1 MEFKIITDLSAL
13 PQIIETNAEELKTWL
28 TEKMEHYNALVVT
41 PDTIRAARDDKA
53 ALNKLRSALEE
64 RRKEVKR
71 QCMAPYEAFEQKYK
85 ELLALIDAPIASI
98 DSQVKS
104 FEEQELQEKYKKIR
118 LYFDEITK
126 DIDFRIDLDR
136 VVDPKWRNKTNSIE
150 KICRKLFDDVERIKA
165 DRREL
170 VEYYTG
176 SPHYTAIM
184 DCYMQGYD
192 KACALAYAAALIQ
205 QEQRQ
210 RALQPPVSEPE
221 ARARAEQVSPNAPQT
236 AQRSADITQYP
247 EDVPLPEQVPPAPDQ
262 PRITGMFR
270 VTGTKSQIIALR
282 DFMRQNQ
289 IQFEVVKQ

>member
-1 MEFKIITDLSAL
+1 MEFKIITDLSVL
-13 PQIIETNAEELKTWL
+13 PQIIETNAEELKAWL
-28 TEKMEHYNALVVT
+28 GEKMEHYNALVVT

-53 ALNKLRSALEE
+53 ALNKLRTALEE

-71 QCMAPYEAFEQKYK
+71 QCMAPYDAFEQKYK

-98 DSQVKS
+98 DSQVRA
-104 FEEQELQEKYKKIR
+104 FEEQEQQEKYRKIR
-118 LYFDEITK
+118 QYFEEITK
-126 DIDFRIDLDR
+126 ELDFRIDLDR
-136 VVDPKWRNKTNSIE
+136 ILDPKWKNKTNSIE
-150 KICRKLFDDVERIKA
+150 KICRKLFDDVERIRA

-170 VEYYTG
+170 VEYYTD
-176 SPHYTAIM
+176 SPHYTTVM

-205 QEQRQ
+205 QEQREQAQ
-210 RALQPPVSEPE
+210 RALQQPVSEPE
-221 ARARAEQVSPNAPQT
+221 ARARAEQV
-236 AQRSADITQYP
+236 
-247 EDVPLPEQVPPAPDQ
+247 PPAQDE